1 MSPSYGTGVPAWVK
15 HLQGVK
21 AAYIQ
26 PGNPEEANPTDRR
39 DSIQI
44 EFIGGDAGQHCTAAR
59 ALAGAEYGIIVT
71 TPTGM
76 AVDSNDCLSVNL
88 DTP

>member
-1 MSPSYGTGVPAWVK
+1 MPAWVK
-15 HLQGVK
+15 RLQDVK

-26 PGNPEEANPTDRR
+26 PGNPEEENPADRR

-44 EFIGGDAGQHCTAAR
+44 EFTGGDAGQHCTAAR
-59 ALAGAEYGIIVT
+59 ALTGSECGVITT
-71 TPTGM
+71 TPTGI